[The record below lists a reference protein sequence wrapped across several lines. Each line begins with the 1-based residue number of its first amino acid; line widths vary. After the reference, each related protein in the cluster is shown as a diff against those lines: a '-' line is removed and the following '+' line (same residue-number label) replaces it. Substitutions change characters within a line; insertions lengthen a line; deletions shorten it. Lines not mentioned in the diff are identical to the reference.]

1 MSKPD
6 VLVMGAYPQWDMD
19 ALEERFTLHRY
30 WEADD
35 PEALVTAQA
44 DNIRAIATRGDLGA
58 DAALMKRLPKLEM
71 ISCFGVGVDGIDL
84 EHARANSIRVANTP
98 DVLTDD
104 VADMGVALILA
115 AARRIPQGDA
125 HVRSG
130 KWLKDGNMG
139 LTSRVTGKRLGILG
153 MGRIGAALAKRMRG
167 FDMTIAYHNRAPR
180 EGIDATYMETPQA
193 LAAASDFLVISSA
206 GGEGTRHIV
215 DASVL
220 EALGPQGVLV
230 NISRGS
236 TVDEEALIDA
246 LARKGIGGAGLDVFA
261 SEPDMDRRLLEF
273 DNVVVQPHHASG
285 TVETRKAMG
294 KLVLDN
300 LVAHFEGAEL
310 LTPVV

>member
-6 VLVMGAYPQWDMD
+6 VLVMGALPQWDMD
-19 ALEERFTLHRY
+19 ALQERFTLHRY
-30 WEADD
+30 WEAAD
-35 PEALVTAQA
+35 PDALLSAQA
-44 DNIRAIATRGDLGA
+44 ANIKAIATRGDLGA
-58 DAALMKRLPKLEM
+58 DAALMKSLPKLEM
-71 ISCFGVGVDGIDL
+71 VSCFGVGVDGIDL
-84 EHARANSIRVANTP
+84 EYARGNGIRVSNTP

-115 AARRIPQGDA
+115 AARRIPQGDV

-130 KWLKDGNMG
+130 KWLSEGNMG

-167 FDMTIAYHNRAPR
+167 FDMSIAYHNRSQR
-180 EGIDATYMETPQA
+180 EGADATFMATPQA

-220 EALGPQGVLV
+220 EALGPEGVLI

-236 TVDEEALIDA
+236 TVDEGALIEALTNK
-246 LARKGIGGAGLDVFA
+246 RIGGAGLDVFA

-300 LVAHFEGAEL
+300 LVAHFDGAEL